1 MPITIRFVSFT
12 SVHSEIYSIKFVS
25 GLYEVISFLQVLQ
38 FQHKSTKSVDHENE
52 VKIILQMSGWHVPC
66 MIIVWIKYGESR
78 LYGNGKTYLIWIT

>member
-1 MPITIRFVSFT
+1 M
-12 SVHSEIYSIKFVS
+12 YSKDVWRSQPRYLI

-78 LYGNGKTYLIWIT
+78 VYGNGKTIFVSPETKVTEGET